1 MTSLAAADSAVLAF
15 WISALVGTSRDF
27 NLAAFTPPCSP
38 SVFLLSSG
46 NDDDYDAGIES
57 TATNENDDMATDT
70 TGANEDGTVL
80 ALRSIESETCPEGS
94 VPLHRLCD
102 NCEKFF
108 DNWEVLD
115 WIESG
120 QQPEDV
126 SLLNA
131 KLYQFCTVA
140 QLLDS
145 QGRCHCCMLLLAY
158 LINEGYSDYTK
169 HQGHVFFRLL
179 IPVVWQEL
187 FVEVGLPQPPITV

>member
-1 MTSLAAADSAVLAF
+1 MTQPCLPSGSQPSWAQAA
-15 WISALVGTSRDF
+15 TSSSPG
-27 NLAAFTPPCSP
+27 FTPPCSS
-38 SVFLLSSG
+38 SVRLLSG
-46 NDDDYDAGIES
+46 DDNDDNDMGIET
-57 TATNENDDMATDT
+57 TAVNENDDMATDA
-70 TGANEDGTVL
+70 TGANEHRTAL
-80 ALRSIESETCPEGS
+80 AVQSIESETCAEGS
-94 VPLHRLCD
+94 APLHRLCD
-102 NCEKFF
+102 NCQKFF

-120 QQPEDV
+120 LQSENV
-126 SLLNA
+126 SMLNA
-131 KLYQFCTVA
+131 KLCHFCTVA

-187 FVEVGLPQPPITV
+187 FVEVGLPQSPITA